1 MQDKQAAF
9 VEAMGQY
16 LGTYGLSP
24 MSGRLWAWLLIC
36 DPPEQSATDLAESL
50 KASRGAISGAAA
62 SLSAWGIIRR
72 VRRRG
77 DRREYFSI
85 PSGAFDSLL
94 RQAGDAYRR
103 LLDITSMG
111 LAAMSDTEPEARV
124 RLEEVHD
131 ATAFI
136 ATAFPAALDRT
147 SATVRRPSL
156 STATQAAA
164 PKESR

>member
-1 MQDKQAAF
+1 VRNQEASF

-62 SLSAWGIIRR
+62 SLTAWGIIRR

-94 RQAGDAYRR
+94 REAGDAYRR

-111 LAAMSDTEPEARV
+111 LAAMSDAEPEARV

-136 ATAFPAALDRT
+136 ATAFPAALDQYLRDRQ
-147 SATVRRPSL
+147 AAVTV
-156 STATQAAA
+156 TATRAAA